1 MERDPFHHERIARSA
16 AYVPRAT
23 NGSRLVDV
31 GTDPVVLHVI
41 AETAGYEA
49 PEGVD
54 LSVDQGPS
62 WSVSVGGLGSGASRE
77 YLIHNVDIER
87 QRLPFDDASVD
98 VVTSFETLEHLLDPM
113 HFLFEVNR
121 ILKQGGTLVLT
132 TPNAISWRSM
142 LRGAVHKHP
151 LLFPFLAREL
161 NTNRHNIEYIP
172 SMVRAMTKGAG
183 FEGDVSTREWWY
195 HIPWWQKLRLTLVG
209 FRPGDR
215 GDIITVKVQKR
226 AAPSVRYPPEVYL

>member
-1 MERDPFHHERIARSA
+1 MERDPFHHERILRSA
-16 AYVPRAT
+16 AYVPGAT
-23 NGSRLVDV
+23 KGARLVDV

-41 AETAGYEA
+41 AETAGYEE

-54 LSVDQGPS
+54 LSADKGPS
-62 WSVSVGGLGSGASRE
+62 WSASVDGLGAARE
-77 YLIHNVDIER
+77 YRIHNVDIER

-113 HFLFEVNR
+113 HFLVEVNR
-121 ILKQGGTLVLT
+121 ILKVGGTLVLT

-142 LRGAVHKHP
+142 LRGAMHKHP
-151 LLFPFLAREL
+151 LLFPFLARDL

-172 SMVRAMTKGAG
+172 SMVRAMMKGAG
-183 FEGDVSTREWWY
+183 FEGEVSTREWWY
-195 HIPWWQKLRLTLVG
+195 HIPWWQKARLMVVG

-215 GDIITVKVQKR
+215 GDIIVVKVQKR

>member
-1 MERDPFHHERIARSA
+1 MERDPFHHERIVRSA
-16 AYVPRAT
+16 AYVPSAR
-23 NGSRLVDV
+23 NGARLVDV
-31 GTDPVVLHVI
+31 GTDPAVLHVI
-41 AETAGYEA
+41 AETGGYRE

-54 LSVDQGPS
+54 LRPEEGAS
-62 WSVSVGGLGSGASRE
+62 WSVSVGGLGAGSERAYR
-77 YLIHNVDIER
+77 IHNVDIER
-87 QRLPFDDASVD
+87 QPLPFADASVD

-113 HFLFEVNR
+113 HFLVEVNR
-121 ILKQGGTLVLT
+121 ILKEGGTLVLT

-142 LRGAVHKHP
+142 LRGAMHKHP

-172 SMVRAMTKGAG
+172 SMVRAMMKGAG
-183 FEGDVSTREWWY
+183 FEGEVSTREWWY
-195 HIPWWQKLRLTLVG
+195 HIPWWQKLRLMIVG

-215 GDIITVKVQKR
+215 GDIIVVKVQKR